1 MFCSKCGAENAEGAK
16 FCSKCGAEIGAPAK
30 LSEGAAKPEAE
41 SSAGSRYTEKTK
53 GFMASL
59 FDFSFRDFITPRVIK
74 VLYVIL
80 LILAGIGAIAIIA
93 IMFMMGPGF
102 GVLALLILGPLY
114 FFLSALGYR
123 VMLELVAVIFSI
135 KHELADMHETVRKRE

>member
-1 MFCSKCGAENAEGAK
+1 MFCSKCGAENPEEAK
-16 FCSKCGAEIGAPAK
+16 FCSECGAEIGAPAK
-30 LSEGAAKPEAE
+30 PSETVA
-41 SSAGSRYTEKTK
+41 KTK
-53 GFMASL
+53 AGFMKSL
-59 FDFSFRDFITPRVIK
+59 FDLSFRDFITPRVIR

-123 VMLELVAVIFSI
+123 VLLELVAVIFSI
-135 KHELADMHETVRKRE
+135 RHELADMHDTVRKRG